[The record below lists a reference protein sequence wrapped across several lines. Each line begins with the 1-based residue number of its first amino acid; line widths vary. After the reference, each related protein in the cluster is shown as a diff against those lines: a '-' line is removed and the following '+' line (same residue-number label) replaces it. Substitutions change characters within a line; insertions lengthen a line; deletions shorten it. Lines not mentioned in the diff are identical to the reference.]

1 MLASYH
7 AVVVKEGQIE
17 LQEPVQLPEGT
28 EVLVVVALSE
38 THRRKAFDEYIAL
51 AEKYPAEADIDTLS
65 DQELVDIVHQVREER
80 LRESGH

>member
-28 EVLVVVALSE
+28 EVLVVVAVSE
-38 THRRKAFDEYIAL
+38 AHRRKAFDEYIAL
-51 AEKYPAEADIDTLS
+51 AEKYPEADIDTLS
-65 DQELVDIVHQVREER
+65 DQELIDIVHQVREER